1 MILGKIEDLVVSAQH
16 HEARAIARL
25 ISLVEDGAPE
35 LREALRLLSSSNG
48 HAHIVG
54 ITGAPGVGK
63 STTTSSLIT
72 QYRRRGLRV
81 AVLAIDPSSPFSGGA
96 VLGDRIRM
104 QEHALDEG
112 VFIRSMASR
121 GQLGG
126 LSAAAPQGV
135 RVLAASGFDVV
146 FIETV
151 GVGQSEV
158 EIAGHADTTVVLL
171 APGMGDGVQ
180 AAKAGLL
187 EIGDFYVINKAD
199 RDGAK
204 STARDLRNSLAMSH
218 PADGRER
225 QIILTSADR
234 GEGIDE
240 VVKAIDAH
248 LVWLTESGNLA
259 IRRAKR
265 ISLEIEHLA
274 IGELRKKMLSH
285 SDDLATLTD
294 GVVLGRMD
302 TYQAADEFLK
312 IFGRI
317 KP

>member
-35 LREALRLLSSSNG
+35 LREALRLLSSSKS

>member
-1 MILGKIEDLVVSAQH
+1 MTNLAELVDLARH

-35 LREALRLLSSSNG
+35 LREALRLLASSTG

-63 STTTSSLIT
+63 STITSALISE
-72 QYRRRGLRV
+72 YRSRGQRV

-104 QEHALDEG
+104 QEHALDPL

-126 LSAAAPQGV
+126 VSAAAPQGV
-135 RVLAASGFDVV
+135 RVLDAAGFDVV
-146 FIETV
+146 LIETV

-187 EIGDFYVINKAD
+187 EIGDLYVINKSD
-199 RDGAK
+199 RDGAR
-204 STARDLRNSLAMSH
+204 STARELRHSLALSA
-218 PADGRER
+218 PIDGRER
-225 QIILTSADR
+225 QIVLASADR
-234 GEGIDE
+234 GDGIGE
-240 VVKAIDAH
+240 VAEAIDSH
-248 LVWLTESGNLA
+248 LVWLKETGNLA
-259 IRRAKR
+259 KRRERR
-265 ISLEIEHLA
+265 ISMEIEHLA
-274 IGELRKKMLSH
+274 IGGLRAKMIAQV
-285 SDDLATLTD
+285 DDLASLTREVVD
-294 GVVLGRMD
+294 GKMD
-302 TYQAADEFLK
+302 TYAAADELLE
-312 IFGRI
+312 IFRRI

>member
-1 MILGKIEDLVVSAQH
+1 MILTPIEDLVEGARR
-16 HEARAIARL
+16 HEVRAIARL
-25 ISLVEDGAPE
+25 ISLVEDGSPDLPE
-35 LREALRLLSSSNG
+35 VLRLISSG
-48 HAHIVG
+48 TGRAHVVG

-63 STTTSSLIT
+63 STTTSALIT
-72 QYRRRGLRV
+72 EYRGRGLRV
-81 AVLAIDPSSPFSGGA
+81 AVLAVDPSSPFSGGA

-104 QEHALDEG
+104 QEHALDAD

-135 RVLAASGFDVV
+135 RVLEAVGFDLIL
-146 FIETV
+146 IETV

-158 EIAGHADTTVVLL
+158 EIAGHADTTIVLL

-187 EIGDFYVINKAD
+187 EIGDLYVINKAD

-204 STARDLRNSLAMSH
+204 STARELSHSLAMSS
-218 PADGRER
+218 PIDGRER
-225 QIILTSADR
+225 EIILASADR
-234 GEGIDE
+234 GEGISE
-240 VVKAIDAH
+240 IVKAIDAH
-248 LVWLTESGNLA
+248 FDWLVESGNLA
-259 IRRAKR
+259 KRRAQR
-265 ISLEIEHLA
+265 ISMEIEHLA
-274 IGELRKKMLSH
+274 VAALRGKMITH
-285 SDDLATLTD
+285 VSDLERLTAE
-294 GVVLGRMD
+294 VVSRKID
-302 TYQAADEFLK
+302 TYQAADELLE

>member
-1 MILGKIEDLVVSAQH
+1 MTSFSELVDQARH

-35 LREALRLLSSSNG
+35 LREALRLLAPSTG

-63 STTTSSLIT
+63 STITSALISE
-72 QYRRRGLRV
+72 YRNRGQRV

-104 QEHALDEG
+104 QEHALDPL

-126 LSAAAPQGV
+126 VSAAAPQGI
-135 RVLAASGFDVV
+135 RVLDAAGFDVV
-146 FIETV
+146 LIETV

-187 EIGDFYVINKAD
+187 EIGDLYVINKAD
-199 RDGAK
+199 RDGAR
-204 STARDLRNSLAMSH
+204 STARELRHSLALSA
-218 PADGRER
+218 PIDGR
-225 QIILTSADR
+225 
-234 GEGIDE
+234 
-240 VVKAIDAH
+240 
-248 LVWLTESGNLA
+248 
-259 IRRAKR
+259 
-265 ISLEIEHLA
+265 
-274 IGELRKKMLSH
+274 
-285 SDDLATLTD
+285 
-294 GVVLGRMD
+294 
-302 TYQAADEFLK
+302 
-312 IFGRI
+312 
-317 KP
+317 

>member
-1 MILGKIEDLVVSAQH
+1 LTNLAELVDLARH

-35 LREALRLLSSSNG
+35 LREALRLLASSTG

-63 STTTSSLIT
+63 STITSALISE
-72 QYRRRGLRV
+72 YRSRGQRV

-104 QEHALDEG
+104 QEHALDPL

-126 LSAAAPQGV
+126 VSAAAPQGV
-135 RVLAASGFDVV
+135 RVLDAAGFDVV
-146 FIETV
+146 LIETV

-187 EIGDFYVINKAD
+187 EIGDLYVINKSD
-199 RDGAK
+199 RDGAR
-204 STARDLRNSLAMSH
+204 STARELRHSLALSA
-218 PADGRER
+218 PIDGRER
-225 QIILTSADR
+225 QIVLASADR
-234 GEGIDE
+234 GTGIGE
-240 VVKAIDAH
+240 VAEAIDSH
-248 LVWLTESGNLA
+248 LVWLKETGNLA
-259 IRRAKR
+259 KRRERR
-265 ISLEIEHLA
+265 ISMEIEHLA
-274 IGELRKKMLSH
+274 IGGLRAKMIAQV
-285 SDDLATLTD
+285 DDLASLTRQVVD
-294 GVVLGRMD
+294 GKMD
-302 TYQAADEFLK
+302 TYAAADELLE

>member
-1 MILGKIEDLVVSAQH
+1 MILTQIEDLVDRARH
-16 HEARAIARL
+16 HESRAIARL
-25 ISLVEDGAPE
+25 ISLVEDGGPE
-35 LREALRLLSSSNG
+35 LREALRLFAPTTG

-63 STTTSSLIT
+63 STTTSALISE
-72 QYRRRGLRV
+72 YRRRGMRV

-104 QEHALDEG
+104 QEHALDPD

-135 RVLAASGFDVV
+135 RVLDAAGFDLVLV
-146 FIETV
+146 ETV

-187 EIGDFYVINKAD
+187 EIGDLYVINKAD
-199 RDGAK
+199 RDGAR
-204 STARDLRNSLAMSH
+204 STARELRNSLAMSA
-218 PADGRER
+218 PLDGRER
-225 QIILTSADR
+225 QIVLTSADR
-234 GEGIDE
+234 GDGISE

-248 LVWLTESGNLA
+248 FVWLAESGNLA
-259 IRRAKR
+259 IRRARR
-265 ISLEIEHLA
+265 ISMEIEHLA
-274 IGELRKKMLSH
+274 IAALRSKMIAH
-285 SDDLATLTD
+285 ADDLAGLTSAVVD
-294 GVVLGRMD
+294 GKMD
-302 TYQAADEFLK
+302 TYEAADELLE

>member
-1 MILGKIEDLVVSAQH
+1 
-16 HEARAIARL
+16 
-25 ISLVEDGAPE
+25 
-35 LREALRLLSSSNG
+35 
-48 HAHIVG
+48 
-54 ITGAPGVGK
+54 
-63 STTTSSLIT
+63 
-72 QYRRRGLRV
+72 
-81 AVLAIDPSSPFSGGA
+81 
-96 VLGDRIRM
+96 
-104 QEHALDEG
+104 
-112 VFIRSMASR
+112 
-121 GQLGG
+121 
-126 LSAAAPQGV
+126 V
-135 RVLAASGFDVV
+135 RVLDASGFDLV

-225 QIILTSADR
+225 KIILTSADR
-234 GEGIDE
+234 GEGIDK

-248 LVWLTESGNLA
+248 LVWLNESGNLA

-274 IGELRKKMLSH
+274 IGELRKKMVSQ
-285 SDDLATLTD
+285 SDDLASLTE
-294 GVVLGRMD
+294 GVVLGKMD
-302 TYQAADEFLK
+302 TYQAADELLK
-312 IFGRI
+312 NLWQN
-317 KP
+317 

>member
-1 MILGKIEDLVVSAQH
+1 MTNLAELVDLARH

-35 LREALRLLSSSNG
+35 LREALRLLASSTG
-48 HAHIVG
+48 HGHIVG

-63 STTTSSLIT
+63 STITSALISE
-72 QYRRRGLRV
+72 YRSRGQRV

-104 QEHALDEG
+104 QEHALDPL

-126 LSAAAPQGV
+126 VSAAAPQGV
-135 RVLAASGFDVV
+135 RVLDAAGFDVV
-146 FIETV
+146 LIETV

-187 EIGDFYVINKAD
+187 EIGDLYVINKSD
-199 RDGAK
+199 RDGAR
-204 STARDLRNSLAMSH
+204 STARELRHSLALSA
-218 PADGRER
+218 PIDGRER
-225 QIILTSADR
+225 QIVLASADR
-234 GEGIDE
+234 GDGIGE
-240 VVKAIDAH
+240 VAEAIDSH
-248 LVWLTESGNLA
+248 LVWLKETGNLA
-259 IRRAKR
+259 KRRERR
-265 ISLEIEHLA
+265 ISMEIEHLA
-274 IGELRKKMLSH
+274 IGGLRAKMIAQV
-285 SDDLATLTD
+285 DDLASLTREVVD
-294 GVVLGRMD
+294 GKMD
-302 TYQAADEFLK
+302 TYAAADELLE
-312 IFGRI
+312 IFRRI

>member
-1 MILGKIEDLVVSAQH
+1 LGKIEDLVVSAQH

>member
-1 MILGKIEDLVVSAQH
+1 LNQIADLVDGARH
-16 HEARAIARL
+16 HETRAIARL

-35 LREALRLLSSSNG
+35 LREALRLLAPSTG

-63 STTTSSLIT
+63 STTTSALIT
-72 QYRRRGLRV
+72 EYRSRGLRV

-104 QEHALDEG
+104 QEHALDSN

-135 RVLAASGFDVV
+135 RVLDACGFDLVIV
-146 FIETV
+146 ETV

-187 EIGDFYVINKAD
+187 EIGDLYVINKAD
-199 RDGAK
+199 RDGAR
-204 STARDLRNSLAMSH
+204 STARELRQSLAMST
-218 PADGRER
+218 PIDGRER
-225 QIILTSADR
+225 EIVLASADR
-234 GEGIDE
+234 GEGIDK
-240 VVKAIDAH
+240 VAQAIDAH
-248 LVWLTESGNLA
+248 FAWLSTSGNLA
-259 IRRAKR
+259 NRRARR
-265 ISLEIEHLA
+265 ISMEIEHLA
-274 IGELRKKMLSH
+274 IAALRSKMIAH
-285 SDDLATLTD
+285 ADDLAALTSA
-294 GVVLGRMD
+294 VVDAKMD
-302 TYQAADEFLK
+302 TYEAADELLE

>member
-35 LREALRLLSSSNG
+35 LRDVLSLLSLSNG
-48 HAHIVG
+48 HAHVVG

-72 QYRRRGLRV
+72 RYRRRGLRV

-135 RVLAASGFDVV
+135 RVLDASGFDVV

-158 EIAGHADTTVVLL
+158 EVAGHADTTVVLL

-199 RDGAK
+199 RDGAR

-274 IGELRKKMLSH
+274 IAELRKKMLSH
-285 SDDLATLTD
+285 SNDLATLTE

-302 TYQAADEFLK
+302 TYQAADELLE